1 MEDKFIKVWSR
12 DEKIELYVNN
22 EWNTDIKY
30 YLYKGN
36 VKTIEDVMLNSLTCK
51 FITLTPSG
59 KLIFIDDIGLTIEV
73 DVKDKET
80 RRNLKIMPED
90 LNSDVSYD
98 CEPVLLEWYT
108 ERHIVFDT
116 KFFKLGHCYM
126 VREKR
131 NEDPKPMMLIGM
143 DFDQM
148 HFICVAHPD
157 RFEDP
162 GIEHIYV
169 KAERYNRM
177 KNTYWFKPMMEG
189 DVWSDDVHKEMAEN
203 E

>member
-1 MEDKFIKVWSR
+1 MEDKFISVWSTDR
-12 DEKIELYVNN
+12 EIELFVNN
-22 EWNTDIKY
+22 EWNKDIKY

-36 VKTIEDVMLNSLTCK
+36 AKTIEGVILNSLTCK
-51 FITLTPSG
+51 FVTLTQSG
-59 KLIFIDDIGLTIEV
+59 KLIFMDNIGLKIEV
-73 DVKDKET
+73 DVRDKET

-98 CEPVLLEWYT
+98 CEPVLLEWYI
-108 ERHIVFDT
+108 ERSIVFDT

-131 NEDPKPMMLIGM
+131 NEDPKPMMLIEM
-143 DFDQM
+143 DFDGM
-148 HFICVAHPD
+148 
-157 RFEDP
+157 RFL
-162 GIEHIYV
+162 YV
-169 KAERYNRM
+169 TTDTSGMSLVEYLYISTERYNRM